1 MAKLNASSTSTCC
14 ENDNILAVTS
24 SRGLGLTSYNV
35 TNSEGAR
42 QAEDGQNV
50 TESYNYSSCADQ
62 LPDLQDIGLQG
73 IAMVRY
79 LVTGDCHGKIF
90 SYRGLPW

>member
-35 TNSEGAR
+35 TNREGA
-42 QAEDGQNV
+42 ADGQNV